1 MEILDNYG
9 MTIKEKRDL
18 VTQLNR
24 YVNYTNNL
32 SSPTYEYLMG
42 LINLE
47 KSALEET
54 PNLLDL
60 VSFKNTQIFKDIVTY
75 NIYSL
80 AQHYC
85 EDKSNTNLQDEMDN
99 IKIISYGIKVFDY
112 SKLYGLDNGEVD
124 FYQKVYDPDYIDMM
138 DEQIEEKL
146 NGLYR
151 TCYTSGE
158 YNDVIKKEIEKLEH
172 QLKDLRYRNIP
183 NKEEQIE
190 LDIYKTN
197 YDALIGLYHVN
208 DKGFEEA
215 KNYGNIKK
223 KTLSKDVNGF
233 RIYNNKKYF

>member
-9 MTIKEKRDL
+9 MTLREKRDL
-18 VTQLNR
+18 IIQLNR

-32 SSPTYEYLMG
+32 SAPTYEYLME

-80 AQHYC
+80 AQRYC
-85 EDKSNTNLQDEMDN
+85 EDKSNTILQDEMYN
-99 IKIISYGIKVFDY
+99 IRILSYGIKVFDY
-112 SKLYGLDNGEVD
+112 SKLYGLDNGEVG
-124 FYQKVYDPDYIDMM
+124 FYQKVYDPEYIDMM

-146 NGLYR
+146 NELYR

-158 YNDVIKKEIEKLEH
+158 NNDILKKEIEKLEH

-197 YDALIGLYHVN
+197 YDALIDLYHVN
-208 DKGFEEA
+208 DNGFEETN
-215 KNYGNIKK
+215 NYGNIKK

-233 RIYNNKKYF
+233 KIYNYKKYF